1 MRRFSIC
8 VTALAAVLS
17 AALPAAAENAYPNR
31 PIKILVPI
39 PPGGAPDVV
48 ARLVGDYLSK
58 AVGQPVVIENHTGAN
73 GNIAGEAVAK
83 APPDGYTLILAADS
97 GIVIN
102 PHVYSKMTF
111 DPMKDLVPITSVATN
126 QFVLAVNPKVPVKTL
141 QEFVAYAKKAKP
153 PLAFAS
159 GGVGSQ
165 HFFAMEQLKQRAGFT
180 VLNVTYRGGSPAMQA
195 TIAGETQVL
204 FAGGESAGQFE
215 AGTLR
220 PLAVS
225 GKERSKRLP
234 DVRIVE
240 PAEPPAVILRK
251 LLHVAPHD
259 LDEEQL
265 AEPRQHIHSA
275 GALVARLLNRV
286 PDRRRQPLLGLDI
299 QRDGRSAD
307 VVHGRSRRRSL
318 GLRAIR
324 MDDHQVWQRA
334 QQRIEALI
342 AVQKAAQELAR
353 LTQPVFA
360 QHDIS
365 AGW

>member
-31 PIKILVPI
+31 PIKIRVPI

-234 DVRIVE
+234 DVPTIGEVYPGYAVDIWLGLFAPAGTPQPIVDK
-240 PAEPPAVILRK
+240 LRGTVQA
-251 LLHVAPHD
+251 LLAKPEVAAKINVSGS
-259 LDEEQL
+259 L
-265 AEPRQHIHSA
+265 
-275 GALVARLLNRV
+275 
-286 PDRRRQPLLGLDI
+286 QPLVLSQEAFAARIRSDDQKFGKLAKELNVHI
-299 QRDGRSAD
+299 Q
-307 VVHGRSRRRSL
+307 
-318 GLRAIR
+318 
-324 MDDHQVWQRA
+324 
-334 QQRIEALI
+334 
-342 AVQKAAQELAR
+342 
-353 LTQPVFA
+353 
-360 QHDIS
+360 
-365 AGW
+365 

>member
-17 AALPAAAENAYPNR
+17 ACRPAAVENAYPNR
-31 PIKILVPI
+31 PIKIRVPI

-83 APPDGYTLILAADS
+83 AAPDGYTRILAADS

-102 PHVYSKMTF
+102 PHVYSKMSF

-141 QEFVAYAKKAKP
+141 QEFVAYAKKAEP

-234 DVRIVE
+234 DVPTIGEVYPGYAVDIWLGLFAPAGTPQPIVDK
-240 PAEPPAVILRK
+240 LRGTVQA
-251 LLHVAPHD
+251 LLAKPEVAAKINVSGS
-259 LDEEQL
+259 L
-265 AEPRQHIHSA
+265 
-275 GALVARLLNRV
+275 
-286 PDRRRQPLLGLDI
+286 QPLILSQEAFAARIRSDDQKFGKLAKELNVHI
-299 QRDGRSAD
+299 Q
-307 VVHGRSRRRSL
+307 
-318 GLRAIR
+318 
-324 MDDHQVWQRA
+324 
-334 QQRIEALI
+334 
-342 AVQKAAQELAR
+342 
-353 LTQPVFA
+353 
-360 QHDIS
+360 
-365 AGW
+365 

>member
-102 PHVYSKMTF
+102 PHVYSKMSF

-195 TIAGETQVL
+195 TIARETQVR
-204 FAGGESAGQFE
+204 FSGGESAGQLE
-215 AGTLR
+215 AGTQR
-220 PLAVS
+220 PHAGS

-234 DVRIVE
+234 DVPTIGEVYPGYAVDIWLGLFAPAGTPQPIVDK
-240 PAEPPAVILRK
+240 LRGTVQA
-251 LLHVAPHD
+251 LLAKPEVAAKINVSGS
-259 LDEEQL
+259 L
-265 AEPRQHIHSA
+265 
-275 GALVARLLNRV
+275 
-286 PDRRRQPLLGLDI
+286 QPLILSQEAFAARIRSDDQKFGKLAKELNVHI
-299 QRDGRSAD
+299 Q
-307 VVHGRSRRRSL
+307 
-318 GLRAIR
+318 
-324 MDDHQVWQRA
+324 
-334 QQRIEALI
+334 
-342 AVQKAAQELAR
+342 
-353 LTQPVFA
+353 
-360 QHDIS
+360 
-365 AGW
+365 

>member
-39 PPGGAPDVV
+39 PPGGAPVVV

-102 PHVYSKMTF
+102 PHVYSKMSF

-234 DVRIVE
+234 DVPTIGEVYPGYAVDIWLGLFAPAGTPQPIVDK
-240 PAEPPAVILRK
+240 LRGTVQA
-251 LLHVAPHD
+251 LLAKPEVAAKINVSGS
-259 LDEEQL
+259 L
-265 AEPRQHIHSA
+265 
-275 GALVARLLNRV
+275 
-286 PDRRRQPLLGLDI
+286 QPLILSQEAFAARIRSDDQKFGKLAKELNVHI
-299 QRDGRSAD
+299 Q
-307 VVHGRSRRRSL
+307 
-318 GLRAIR
+318 
-324 MDDHQVWQRA
+324 
-334 QQRIEALI
+334 
-342 AVQKAAQELAR
+342 
-353 LTQPVFA
+353 
-360 QHDIS
+360 
-365 AGW
+365 

>member
-102 PHVYSKMTF
+102 PHVYSKMSF

-234 DVRIVE
+234 DVPTIGEVYPGYAVDIWLGLFAPAGTPQPIVDK
-240 PAEPPAVILRK
+240 LRGTVQA
-251 LLHVAPHD
+251 LLAKPEVAAKINVSGS
-259 LDEEQL
+259 L
-265 AEPRQHIHSA
+265 
-275 GALVARLLNRV
+275 
-286 PDRRRQPLLGLDI
+286 QPLILSQEAFAARIRSDDQKFGKLAKELNVHI
-299 QRDGRSAD
+299 Q
-307 VVHGRSRRRSL
+307 
-318 GLRAIR
+318 
-324 MDDHQVWQRA
+324 
-334 QQRIEALI
+334 
-342 AVQKAAQELAR
+342 
-353 LTQPVFA
+353 
-360 QHDIS
+360 
-365 AGW
+365 

>member
-83 APPDGYTLILAADS
+83 AAPDGYTLILAADS

-141 QEFVAYAKKAKP
+141 QEFVAYATKAKP

-234 DVRIVE
+234 DVPTIGEVYPGYAVDIWLGLFAPAGTPQPIVDK
-240 PAEPPAVILRK
+240 LRGTVQA
-251 LLHVAPHD
+251 LLAKPEVAAKINVSGS
-259 LDEEQL
+259 L
-265 AEPRQHIHSA
+265 
-275 GALVARLLNRV
+275 
-286 PDRRRQPLLGLDI
+286 QPLVLSQEAFAARIRSDDQKFGKLAKELNVHI
-299 QRDGRSAD
+299 Q
-307 VVHGRSRRRSL
+307 
-318 GLRAIR
+318 
-324 MDDHQVWQRA
+324 
-334 QQRIEALI
+334 
-342 AVQKAAQELAR
+342 
-353 LTQPVFA
+353 
-360 QHDIS
+360 
-365 AGW
+365 

>member
-83 APPDGYTLILAADS
+83 AAPDGYTLILAADS

-102 PHVYSKMTF
+102 PHVYSKMSF

-141 QEFVAYAKKAKP
+141 QEFVAYAKKAEP

-234 DVRIVE
+234 DVPTIGEVYPGYAVDIWLGLFAPAGTPQPIVDK
-240 PAEPPAVILRK
+240 LRGTVQA
-251 LLHVAPHD
+251 LLAKPEVAAKINVSGS
-259 LDEEQL
+259 L
-265 AEPRQHIHSA
+265 
-275 GALVARLLNRV
+275 
-286 PDRRRQPLLGLDI
+286 QPLVLSQEAFAARIRSDDQKFGKLAKELNVHI
-299 QRDGRSAD
+299 Q
-307 VVHGRSRRRSL
+307 
-318 GLRAIR
+318 
-324 MDDHQVWQRA
+324 
-334 QQRIEALI
+334 
-342 AVQKAAQELAR
+342 
-353 LTQPVFA
+353 
-360 QHDIS
+360 
-365 AGW
+365 

>member
-83 APPDGYTLILAADS
+83 AAPDGYTLILAADS

-141 QEFVAYAKKAKP
+141 QEFVAYAKKAEP

-234 DVRIVE
+234 DVPTIGEVYPGYAVDIWLGLFAPAGTPQPIVDK
-240 PAEPPAVILRK
+240 LRGTVQA
-251 LLHVAPHD
+251 LLAKPEVAAKINVSGS
-259 LDEEQL
+259 L
-265 AEPRQHIHSA
+265 
-275 GALVARLLNRV
+275 
-286 PDRRRQPLLGLDI
+286 QPLILSQEAFAARIRSDDQKFGKLAKELNVHI
-299 QRDGRSAD
+299 Q
-307 VVHGRSRRRSL
+307 
-318 GLRAIR
+318 
-324 MDDHQVWQRA
+324 
-334 QQRIEALI
+334 
-342 AVQKAAQELAR
+342 
-353 LTQPVFA
+353 
-360 QHDIS
+360 
-365 AGW
+365 